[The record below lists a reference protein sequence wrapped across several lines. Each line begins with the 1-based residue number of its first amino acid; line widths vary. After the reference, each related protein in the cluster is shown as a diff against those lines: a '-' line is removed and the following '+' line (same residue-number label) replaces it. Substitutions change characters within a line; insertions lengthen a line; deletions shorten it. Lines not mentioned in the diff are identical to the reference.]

1 MKLRSIIAL
10 ASVGAALSA
19 TAQPLTPATAPSAEK
34 FVFTAATRISYDE
47 ALSSEAEYLAEY
59 LGCGM
64 EQRLTGEGFV
74 ALTLD
79 EPAGGVNPEAF
90 SISVTPE
97 AVSIAAPSRAGAF
110 NGIQALLRLLPAD
123 VYRREGVAAGTSIA
137 CRAWRDAPRFEY
149 RGMML
154 DVTRTWMEKET
165 VMRYIDLLAYH
176 NINKLHLTLSNDEGW
191 RLEILSHPELAG
203 VGGFRGGD
211 SPIEPVYG
219 KWSEKYGGYY
229 TQEEMREL
237 IAYAAARNIE
247 IIPELNMPG
256 HSRAIASVHPEIRCN
271 FAPDTVSTIGYDYRS
286 AWCVAREENYALIED
301 IIGEVCALF
310 PSKIIH
316 IGGDEVDMSQW
327 QRCPDCRRLMQERG
341 MSSAHSLEDLFLER
355 VAAMLEKHG
364 KTPGVWNEAA
374 HTGDF
379 TRESV
384 VYGWESVKACRDAA
398 AKGYR
403 TVVMPGQ
410 YFYFDMRQTPREDG
424 HDWAAIFDASKVHSF
439 DLAKQGFTAAQ
450 IANVAGLSGTFFS
463 EAYVSHEPEK
473 PDYLDYMCFP
483 RICVLSRLAWSGNT
497 ETWNEYYEEL
507 RREHYPRLAAMG
519 VHFRLFPPRVAYE
532 NGVLTVTADDDGSQI
547 FYILGDAA
555 PQPYTAP
562 IATSEPHRYRFHTEY
577 GTARSPEAA
586 HTSYYKTVRPAVTV
600 TTSMGESSGFP
611 YTNASEYRGL
621 ARTRRA
627 CRTGDWVLFRFEAP
641 VVCREMT
648 LRTGNMQLP
657 KTIITT
663 GYAEVSYDGVTFE
676 HLGDL
681 FQGGI
686 TIRPDR
692 AVRAVRFVS
701 TSDGNGTP
709 WVSIQPPVVKP
720 RL

>member
-1 MKLRSIIAL
+1 MKLRVILCCAAL
-10 ASVGAALSA
+10 AATLSA
-19 TAQPLTPATAPSAEK
+19 VAQPAAPKNATTADC
-34 FVFTAATRISYDE
+34 FTFSAATSISCDTE
-47 ALSSEAEYLAEY
+47 LLPQAEYLAEY
-59 LGCGM
+59 LGYPIYR
-64 EQRLTGEGFV
+64 RLTGAGAV
-74 ALTLD
+74 VLTLNA
-79 EPAGGVNPEAF
+79 PAEGDNPEAF
-90 SISVTPE
+90 SIGITPE
-97 AVSIAAPSRAGAF
+97 AIVIESTSPAGSF
-110 NGIQALLRLLPAD
+110 NGIQALFRLLPPEIYTKQGIA
-123 VYRREGVAAGTSIA
+123 EGTTLA
-137 CRAWRDAPRFEY
+137 CRRWSDSPKFAY

-154 DVTRTWMEKET
+154 DVTRTWMPKEA
-165 VMRYIDLLAYH
+165 VMRYIDLLSYH

-191 RLEILSHPELAG
+191 RLEILSHPELAE

-219 KWSEKYGGYY
+219 KWLEKYGGYY
-229 TQEEMREL
+229 TQDDMREM
-237 IAYAAARNIE
+237 IAYAALRNIE

-271 FAPDTVSTIGYDYRS
+271 FPADTISTIGYDYRS

-301 IIGEVCALF
+301 IIDEVCALF
-310 PSKIIH
+310 PSKVIH

-341 MSSAHSLEDLFLER
+341 MTSAHSLEDLFLAR
-355 VAAMLEKHG
+355 VSAMLEKHG

-379 TRESV
+379 TRESLI
-384 VYGWESVKACRDAA
+384 YGWADVKACRNAT
-398 AKGYR
+398 AKGYK

-439 DLAKQGFTAAQ
+439 DLQKQGFTAAQ
-450 IANVAGLSGTFFS
+450 IDNVAGLEGTFFS
-463 EAYVSHEPEK
+463 EAYVSHSPEK

-483 RICVLSRLAWSGNT
+483 RVCVLSRLAWSGNT
-497 ETWNEYYEEL
+497 ESWDEYYDEL
-507 RREHYPRLAAMG
+507 CREHYPRMAAMG
-519 VHFRLFPPRVAYE
+519 IRFRLFPPRVTYE
-532 NGVLTVTADDDGSQI
+532 NGTLTVTADNDGSQI
-547 FYILGDAA
+547 LCIVDDGV

-562 IATSEPHRYRFHTEY
+562 IVTSEPHRYRFYTSLQ
-577 GTARSPEAA
+577 GARSPEAA
-586 HTSYYKTVRPAVTV
+586 HTSYYKTIRPALTV

-627 CRTGDWVLFRFEAP
+627 CRVDDWVMFRFHAP
-641 VVCREMT
+641 VTCREMT

-676 HLGDL
+676 PLGDL

-686 TIRPDR
+686 TFTPER

-720 RL
+720 KL